1 MKKQAK
7 NAYRKLN
14 WYKKAPSVREREAC
28 VQTTVTGNQTKIYVK
43 LEGLD
48 AVIISDVVS
57 NLIETSDDEGVDD
70 N

>member
-1 MKKQAK
+1 MVQKSTFGQ
-7 NAYRKLN
+7 
-14 WYKKAPSVREREAC
+14 REREAC
-28 VQTTVTGNQTKIYVK
+28 VQTTGTGNQTKIYVK